1 MPTVL
6 ICYDISRDDTRAR
19 AAANLQI
26 WGDRIQRSVFVCTL
40 EPKDLT
46 ELTDRLRAIIDPCTD
61 AVHVVPMC
69 GTCWTGITV
78 LGQATID
85 PDQLYWAIV

>member
-26 WGDRIQRSVFVCTL
+26 WCDRIQRSVFVCTL
-40 EPKDLT
+40 EPNDLT
-46 ELTDRLRAIIDPCTD
+46 ELTDRLRAIIDPRTD

-69 GTCWTGITV
+69 ATCWTGITV